1 MPAHHMRI
9 ICASSAQKMPRPW
22 HSIWQIEERARGY
35 MPAKI
40 KRLLLV
46 ARNNEILQ
54 ETALHALR
62 SMPKNNK

>member
-9 ICASSAQKMPRPW
+9 FCTEESKARQL
-22 HSIWQIEERARGY
+22 EERARGY
-35 MPAKI
+35 MPKKI
-40 KRLLLV
+40 KKKKTPC
-46 ARNNEILQ
+46 ARNDETLQ